1 MTETAKKWKEWY
13 KSLVGDEQKLDVV
26 EQPAK
31 PVVGEVIPGELIL
44 DANTVSPGS
53 ESVVSAHAGMLRE
66 EEIEDFTARMLRE
79 EEIEDFTTQQDGDSL
94 MAKCNEEV
102 KPVNESHLL
111 EPGSFEKPSVER
123 VTITQDG
130 IRVGNMEIRI
140 DSEHVKIVAPD
151 SGPVVITAKL
161 RTKARR

>member
-66 EEIEDFTARMLRE
+66 EEIEDFTA
-79 EEIEDFTTQQDGDSL
+79 QQDGDSL

>member
-53 ESVVSAHAGMLRE
+53 ESVVSAHAG
-66 EEIEDFTARMLRE
+66 MLRE